1 MYPQNN
7 DNSGSL
13 VANKK
18 LIALS
23 ALAAVF
29 IVLLLVWLFGR
40 ASLRIVSISPS
51 TSSINILTPYVDVSY
66 NKSLSGYSVDAS
78 GTRSLV
84 YGVLVNG
91 SVVRVVLKTPLLSG
105 SNYAITVNIKNGSKS
120 ISNSTFSFKP
130 VYATWS
136 QLTQTQKNFI
146 LKNQSGKTSPSTDLS
161 ILPYIGPDYE
171 LTVSNST
178 PQPSIEFTYVPST
191 WDTYQGQSAET
202 AAINSAKQ
210 WLTQHNISLNPVQ
223 LIDSSSGQ
231 PL

>member
-1 MYPQNN
+1 M
-7 DNSGSL
+7 
-13 VANKK
+13 AKC
-18 LIALS
+18 
-23 ALAAVF
+23 
-29 IVLLLVWLFGR
+29 
-40 ASLRIVSISPS
+40 
-51 TSSINILTPYVDVSY
+51 
-66 NKSLSGYSVDAS
+66 YSVDAS

-105 SNYAITVNIKNGSKS
+105 SNYTITVKIKNGSKS
-120 ISNSTFSFKP
+120 LSNSTFSFKP

-178 PQPSIEFTYVPST
+178 PQPSIEFTYVPSA

-210 WLTQHNISLNPVQ
+210 WLTQHNISLNTVQ